1 MSVPT
6 CVSASRPGP
15 SRRAVFAMAGVLAL
29 TLSACATAEN
39 APSST
44 AGDGAVD
51 SVVLA
56 TGFAVE
62 SLDPYKAGYWGNE
75 LGWGELL
82 MRPVTGKEPE
92 PWLLQDVKNTDD
104 LTWVLT
110 LKDKTRFQNGS
121 PLDGKALAAVMNHQ
135 LKNNES
141 LAELKK
147 AQISATGDREVTVK
161 TATPVPHMTYLLA
174 DESKFL
180 VFDLPTYLKH
190 KEKPAELVG
199 AKIYTGPYVVD
210 KLDNQ
215 GISMKADPNYW
226 GGQLPLKTVGVKFL
240 SDAEARILAV
250 KSGEVD
256 IALYPPTNQAKTI
269 EGSNEAFW
277 SKGTPKGPTFQFQM
291 NQKTGPLTDV
301 NVRKAVLSSIDYD
314 EIAQDV
320 MGGLYEVTQGMYH
333 PSAPYYEQMFGT
345 DTTAAEKL
353 LTAAGYA
360 KDADGRFAKD
370 GQPLTL
376 NVLTYPQQPDSGTL
390 ALAVQSQLAKAGIT
404 VTIQQVPDTNAAKQD
419 GKTKWDATV
428 EGNGTT
434 SFSGDPISPLQTQFT
449 TQGNRNL
456 SGLGDPELDAMIEK
470 VATTMNT
477 GEREQ
482 LLRGTQKHIGEK
494 AYMGFLG
501 MRVPGVVVG
510 PRWKNYTVPPA
521 NLWVGY
527 DTRP

>member
-1 MSVPT
+1 MALT
-6 CVSASRPGP
+6 CVFTLG
-15 SRRAVFAMAGVLAL
+15 
-29 TLSACATAEN
+29 LSACATSKT
-39 APSST
+39 PSSSTSGST
-44 AGDGAVD
+44 AVE

-62 SLDPYKAGYWGNE
+62 NLDPYKAGFWGNE

-82 MRPVTGKEPE
+82 MRPVSGKEPE
-92 PWLLQDVKNTDD
+92 PWLLQEARNTDD

-110 LKDKTRFQNGS
+110 LKDNTHFQNGK

-141 LAELKK
+141 LADLAA
-147 AQISATGDREVTVK
+147 AQITATGDREVTVK
-161 TATPVPHMTYLLA
+161 TATPTPNMNYLLA

-180 VFDLPTYLKH
+180 VFDLDGYLKH
-190 KEKPAELVG
+190 KGDLSQLVG
-199 AKIYTGPYVVD
+199 AKIYTGPYVVE

-226 GGQLPLKTVGVKFL
+226 GGPLPLKTVGVKFI

-256 IALYPPTNQAKTI
+256 IALYPPTNQAKTL
-269 EGSNEAFW
+269 EGSTEAFW
-277 SKGTPKGPTFQFQM
+277 VKGTPKGPSFQFQM

-301 NVRKAVLSSIDYD
+301 NVRKAVLSSIDYQ
-314 EIAQDV
+314 ELANDV
-320 MGGLYEVTQGMYH
+320 MGGLYEVTHGMYH
-333 PSAPYYEQMFGT
+333 PSAPYYEEMFKT
-345 DTTAAEKL
+345 DTASVDAL
-353 LTAAGYA
+353 LGTAGYV
-360 KDADGRFAKD
+360 KDGSGKYTKN

-390 ALAVQSQLAKAGIT
+390 ALAVQSQLAKRGIA
-404 VTIQQVPDTNAAKQD
+404 VTIQQVPDTTAAKKD

-434 SFSGDPISPLQTQFT
+434 SFSGDPISALQAQFT
-449 TQGNRNL
+449 TKGARNH
-456 SGLGDPELDAMIEK
+456 SGLGDPTLDAMITK
-470 VATTMNT
+470 LSTTMDA

-482 LLRGTQKHIGEK
+482 SLRAIQKHIGEK
-494 AYMGFLG
+494 AYMGFL
-501 MRVPGVVVG
+501 
-510 PRWKNYTVPPA
+510 
-521 NLWVGY
+521 
-527 DTRP
+527 